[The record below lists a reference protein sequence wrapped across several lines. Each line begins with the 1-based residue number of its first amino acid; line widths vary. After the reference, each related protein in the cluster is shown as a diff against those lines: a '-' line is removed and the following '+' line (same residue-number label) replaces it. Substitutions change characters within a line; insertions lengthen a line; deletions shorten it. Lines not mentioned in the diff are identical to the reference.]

1 MYVNFLSTYSD
12 KKSCHT
18 ATTLQTSIARFVSD
32 SWASCWKCADAGH
45 QKLSK
50 LVHACRNYSLPK
62 LARFLCR
69 MTNAHPSWSLKL
81 GTHWRVTTN
90 LTESTFDFV
99 AVLSRST
106 LSPNLNMFNSV
117 DFVESGRLLA
127 PERRTSFR
135 LCRECVPGS
144 TPIPARWLEQHNE
157 V

>member
-99 AVLSRST
+99 E
-106 LSPNLNMFNSV
+106 LSPFCRGRHCRQIWTCSTRSNVERPF
-117 DFVESGRLLA
+117 DFVASVYRALRPSQLGDWSSIWSIGLA
-127 PERRTSFR
+127 WVVT
-135 LCRECVPGS
+135 
-144 TPIPARWLEQHNE
+144 
-157 V
+157 